1 MDKAAE
7 RAREGDLPYFES
19 LPADELMRLCRRKD
33 EDQRSLLHSAALS
46 GCVELLQLLVARG
59 AAAAAVND
67 QDDEGWTPLQS
78 AASCGHE
85 AVVDLLLQ
93 LGARVA
99 ETNSGGRTALHY
111 AASKG
116 KTGVVR
122 QLLVAGAPA
131 NAADATGSTPLHR
144 AASAGKLEVV
154 KVLLE
159 LGRAALDPQDKTGAT
174 PLFVAVQCDQ
184 ANVAFYLAGRGAGLE
199 IATKD
204 GDTPLS
210 IAGENAP
217 ALRQAA
223 QHDMELN

>member
-1 MDKAAE
+1 MEKAAE
-7 RAREGDLPYFES
+7 RAREGDLSYFEA
-19 LPADELMRLCRRKD
+19 LPADELTRLCRRKD
-33 EDQRSLLHSAALS
+33 EDQRSLLHNAALS
-46 GCVELLQLLVARG
+46 GCLELLQLLVARG
-59 AAAAAVND
+59 AGAGVVND

-85 AVVDLLLQ
+85 AAVDLLLQ
-93 LGARVA
+93 LGARVGD
-99 ETNSGGRTALHY
+99 TNSGGRTALHY

-116 KTGVVR
+116 KTAIVR
-122 QLLVAGAPA
+122 KLLAASAPV

-144 AASAGKLEVV
+144 AASAGKMEVV
-154 KVLLE
+154 KVLLDQ
-159 LGRAALDPQDKTGAT
+159 GRAALDPQDKTGAT

-199 IATKD
+199 VATKD

-223 QHDMELN
+223 QHGMELD

>member
-111 AASKG
+111 AVGWLGFK
-116 KTGVVR
+116 
-122 QLLVAGAPA
+122 
-131 NAADATGSTPLHR
+131 DTPKR
-144 AASAGKLEVV
+144 TNR
-154 KVLLE
+154 
-159 LGRAALDPQDKTGAT
+159 LGRDKTIR
-174 PLFVAVQCDQ
+174 VV
-184 ANVAFYLAGRGAGLE
+184 
-199 IATKD
+199 
-204 GDTPLS
+204 
-210 IAGENAP
+210 
-217 ALRQAA
+217 
-223 QHDMELN
+223 